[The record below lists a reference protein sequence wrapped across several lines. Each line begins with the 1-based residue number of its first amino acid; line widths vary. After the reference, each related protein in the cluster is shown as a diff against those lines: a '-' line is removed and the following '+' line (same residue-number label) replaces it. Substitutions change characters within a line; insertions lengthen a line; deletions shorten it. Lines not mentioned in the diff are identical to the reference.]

1 MKYMIKIL
9 SGFLL
14 SALAMSANVRSAE
27 SKQSALLYISPNDY
41 NYSVHLLHPYYDF
54 WFEQG
59 PLVAPIALAMLKEK
73 FEDIALCK
81 ANETADT
88 VIKIK
93 PQLFYNPQMRVY
105 HSKLVATVYSGAG
118 HFLGTYVGE
127 AQQQGF
133 SSVDIAIKLHLNK
146 VYSAAMQQLMTKL
159 PHNQAPREAKPYTSL
174 PCAMIG
180 AQAEAGVNFYWNMPY
195 VLVFNLFF

>member
-1 MKYMIKIL
+1 MKFMIKIL
-9 SGFLL
+9 SSFLL
-14 SALAMSANVRSAE
+14 SALAISVNVNSAE
-27 SKQSALLYISPNDY
+27 SKPSTLIYISPNDY
-41 NYSVHLLHPYYDF
+41 NYSVRLLHPYYDF

-59 PLVAPIALAMLKEK
+59 PLIAPIALVALKEK
-73 FEDIALCK
+73 LGDVTLCK

-105 HSKLVATVYSGAG
+105 HSKLVATVYSGTG
-118 HFLGTYVGE
+118 NLLGTYEGE

-133 SSVDIAIKLHLNK
+133 NSVDMAIKLHLNK

-159 PHNQAPREAKPYTSL
+159 PLNQAQDEIKPATNL

-180 AQAEAGVNFYWNMPY
+180 AQAEASVNFY
-195 VLVFNLFF
+195 